1 MLKPLTQLLL
11 SLCRQATESRI
22 ILQCAL
28 LLSGREIFVAS
39 QPIPSVA
46 LLLWMSLRR
55 PLYLGP
61 WRLGWMFLLSRP
73 EDSSLGRAGKGIA
86 IAIRTQ
92 ATAMNPLVFPPL
104 VIAALSLNCART
116 ANPALATSSTLGY
129 GLAATSCC
137 RSRSS
142 SNSKSEYMS

>member
-73 EDSSLGRAGKGIA
+73 EDSSLGRAGEGN
-86 IAIRTQ
+86 RHRNRQTGD
-92 ATAMNPLVFPPL
+92 
-104 VIAALSLNCART
+104 RHE
-116 ANPALATSSTLGY
+116 
-129 GLAATSCC
+129 
-137 RSRSS
+137 SRSVS
-142 SNSKSEYMS
+142 PPRHCCSFFKLCPYRKSRTRNQFDAGLRIGCDILLQIQIVK